1 MPQNH
6 RLQFSVEESICFQKG
21 QEVSEL
27 LSISLDPDIR
37 VQEVN
42 DYVSIRGSLELTG
55 EYNIDQS
62 KNTEEFYT
70 DKRFVEEVR
79 TREDGTAEL
88 THCFPVDITIPKNKV
103 SHLHE
108 VFVFIDAFDYQLT
121 DSRILTIQADLAI
134 EGLLDDTADR
144 EQEIPLYE
152 APDEGFS
159 EPPELF
165 ALEAEDSEEDAPA
178 EPPELLVS
186 EAGLR
191 EEQENEEEEAERSEP
206 LTLKSEE
213 SSGIK
218 AEEASVEPPELV
230 VSEARLREEQADE
243 EEEAERSEPLALKAG
258 DSEDIKAEEAPAE
271 PPELVVSEARLRE
284 EQENEEEEAER
295 SEPLALKAEESGG
308 IKAEEAPAESPEL
321 VVSEARLREEQA
333 YEEEEAER
341 SEPLALKAK
350 DSEDIKAEEAPAEPP
365 ELVISEAGLREEQEN
380 EKKEAERSE
389 PLVLKAEES
398 GGIKAEEAP
407 TEPSEL
413 VSEARLREEQENE
426 KKEAERSEPLALKAE
441 EAPAEPP
448 ELVVSEARLREE
460 QANEEK
466 ETVRSESAALE
477 PEDSKDINAKE
488 AKPPELILSEARL
501 REEAETIE
509 ADSPKAIEIREKA
522 EAEEEQAE
530 LSEPLV
536 SAAEI
541 SPAVEAELQHE
552 AERGEEKT
560 EKPDSPILE
569 HALRQESQK
578 TESELSD
585 HIEPAPRQDAEQL
598 EEVQE
603 TIREDVV
610 SLEGSREQ
618 EEAPAA
624 LLKEEAAAPTLHF
637 NQKISAEGESQEEE
651 LTPAYRTFLPEQDSE
666 EHSFYS
672 APKLLEEEEQKKES
686 FEIEVRK
693 TPTPEEP
700 EEEASFH
707 SYQLPD
713 TSEPER
719 KETDAIAGAVP
730 AAQTK
735 GTEAKENHN
744 SLYLTKLF
752 TREEDEFS
760 RMKICIVQ
768 QEDTI
773 ERLCE
778 RYDITSQQLIR
789 MNSLALDDELKAGQI
804 LYIPQ
809 YNSSHA

>member
-144 EQEIPLYE
+144 EQDIPLYE

-165 ALEAEDSEEDAPA
+165 ALEAEDSVEEAPA
-178 EPPELLVS
+178 EPPELVVS
-186 EAGLR
+186 ETRLR

-206 LTLKSEE
+206 LALKSEDSE
-213 SSGIK
+213 DIK
-218 AEEASVEPPELV
+218 AEEAPAEPPELL
-230 VSEARLREEQADE
+230 VSETRLREEQENE
-243 EEEAERSEPLALKAG
+243 EEEAERSAPLALKPE

-284 EQENEEEEAER
+284 EQENEKKEAERSAPLALKAEESEDIKAEEASAEPPELVVSEAGLREEQADEKEEAER
-295 SEPLALKAEESGG
+295 SAPLDLKAEESGG
-308 IKAEEAPAESPEL
+308 IKAEEARAEPSEL
-321 VVSEARLREEQA
+321 VV
-333 YEEEEAER
+333 
-341 SEPLALKAK
+341 
-350 DSEDIKAEEAPAEPP
+350 
-365 ELVISEAGLREEQEN
+365 SEAGLREEQAD
-380 EKKEAERSE
+380 EKEEAERSA
-389 PLVLKAEES
+389 PLDLKAEEN
-398 GGIKAEEAP
+398 GGIKAEEARA
-407 TEPSEL
+407 EPS
-413 VSEARLREEQENE
+413 
-426 KKEAERSEPLALKAE
+426 
-441 EAPAEPP
+441 

-477 PEDSKDINAKE
+477 PEGSKDINGKE
-488 AKPPELILSEARL
+488 AKPPELILSETRL

-509 ADSPKAIEIREKA
+509 ADSPKAASGIEIREKT
-522 EAEEEQAE
+522 ETEEEQAE
-530 LSEPLV
+530 LSEPRV
-536 SAAEI
+536 SAAKI
-541 SPAVEAELQHE
+541 SPAVEAELQQE

-560 EKPDSPILE
+560 EKPDSPNLE

-585 HIEPAPRQDAEQL
+585 HIEPAPRQDAEQP

-618 EEAPAA
+618 EEVPAA
-624 LLKEEAAAPTLHF
+624 LLKEESAVPTLHF
-637 NQKISAEGESQEEE
+637 NQKISAEEESQEEE

-693 TPTPEEP
+693 TPSPEEP

-719 KETDAIAGAVP
+719 KETNAVAGAVP

-735 GTEAKENHN
+735 GTETKENHN

>member
-6 RLQFSVEESICFQKG
+6 RLQFSVEETICFQKG

-62 KNTEEFYT
+62 KNAEEFYT

-144 EQEIPLYE
+144 EQDIPLYE
-152 APDEGFS
+152 APSEGFS
-159 EPPELF
+159 EPPEFLVSEAEPF
-165 ALEAEDSEEDAPA
+165 ALEAEDSEDSKTEEAPA
-178 EPPELLVS
+178 GAPELHVS

-191 EEQENEEEEAERSEP
+191 EEQEHEEEEAERSEP
-206 LTLKSEE
+206 FALKDSEE
-213 SSGIK
+213 IK
-218 AEEASVEPPELV
+218 ANEAPAEAPELHF
-230 VSEARLREEQADE
+230 SEARLREEQEHE
-243 EEEAERSEPLALKAG
+243 EEEAERSEPFALE
-258 DSEDIKAEEAPAE
+258 DSEEIKANEAPAGE
-271 PPELVVSEARLRE
+271 PELHV
-284 EQENEEEEAER
+284 
-295 SEPLALKAEESGG
+295 
-308 IKAEEAPAESPEL
+308 
-321 VVSEARLREEQA
+321 
-333 YEEEEAER
+333 
-341 SEPLALKAK
+341 
-350 DSEDIKAEEAPAEPP
+350 
-365 ELVISEAGLREEQEN
+365 SEAGLREEQ
-380 EKKEAERSE
+380 
-389 PLVLKAEES
+389 
-398 GGIKAEEAP
+398 
-407 TEPSEL
+407 
-413 VSEARLREEQENE
+413 VS
-426 KKEAERSEPLALKAE
+426 
-441 EAPAEPP
+441 
-448 ELVVSEARLREE
+448 
-460 QANEEK
+460 EEK
-466 ETVRSESAALE
+466 ETVRSESPALE
-477 PEDSKDINAKE
+477 PEGSEDINAAE
-488 AKPPELILSEARL
+488 AKQPELILSEAGL
-501 REEAETIE
+501 REEVETIE
-509 ADSPKAIEIREKA
+509 AEKAVSGREIREKA
-522 EAEEEQAE
+522 ETEEEQAE
-530 LSEPLV
+530 LSDPLV
-536 SAAEI
+536 LETEKLPAA
-541 SPAVEAELQHE
+541 E
-552 AERGEEKT
+552 AERGEEKI
-560 EKPDSPILE
+560 ENPDSPILE
-569 HALRQESQK
+569 RARRQESQE

-585 HIEPAPRQDAEQL
+585 HIEPALRQDAEQL
-598 EEVQE
+598 EEVRE
-603 TIREDVV
+603 TVPENVV
-610 SLEGSREQ
+610 SLEESREQ
-618 EEAPAA
+618 EKVPAA

-637 NQKISAEGESQEEE
+637 NQKISTEEESQEEE

-672 APKLLEEEEQKKES
+672 APKLLEEEEQKEES

-693 TPTPEEP
+693 TPSPEEP
-700 EEEASFH
+700 EEETSFH

-713 TSEPER
+713 TSDPER
-719 KETDAIAGAVP
+719 KETDAFARDVP

-735 GTEAKENHN
+735 EPETKENHN

-809 YNSSHA
+809 YKSSHA